1 MFRSMPWILAAGLLG
16 FSAFAMADAVAFR
29 HVRVIDGQG
38 GAPVESA
45 TLLIQDGRIAALGP
59 DAGVSVP
66 KGAREID
73 LSGKSVLPG
82 LISNH
87 SHVGLT
93 DGVVV
98 GPQNYTRANVER
110 QLKQWQRFGVTT
122 VTSLGM
128 NAPAF
133 LSMREAAHE
142 GRMRGA
148 DLFGADRGFGVEQGA
163 PPVKVGADQLYR
175 PRSVEEARAFVRD
188 SASRKPD
195 VLKIWVD
202 DFNHTL
208 AAKMKPEIY
217 TAIIDEAHRLGL
229 RVAAHV
235 YYLDDARKL
244 VDAGVDILAHGIRD
258 RDVDAALIQA
268 MKANGTW
275 YIATLDLD
283 EAFYIY
289 AQQPEWMRSAFFRES
304 LQPALSAQ
312 FDDAGWRQKILAD
325 TNMIEHERTSLAT
338 SQRNLKAL
346 FDGGVKIGFGTDSG
360 ANPLRIPGFAEH
372 RELQLMVAAGL
383 TPMQAIG
390 IATSQAAALLGLD
403 DRGVLAVGKRA
414 DLLVVDGDPS
424 KRIEDLQRIDSVW
437 QRGAQVAVPIAP

>member
-1 MFRSMPWILAAGLLG
+1 MLRRISWIAAAGLLG
-16 FSAFAMADAVAFR
+16 FTASAMADAVALR
-29 HVRVIDGQG
+29 HVRIIDGQG
-38 GAPVESA
+38 GSPIENA
-45 TLLIQDGRIAALGP
+45 TLVIEDGRIAALGV
-59 DAGVSVP
+59 DASVSIP

-82 LISNH
+82 LISDH

-98 GPQNYTRANVER
+98 DPKNYTRANVER

-133 LSMREAAHE
+133 LSLRDAAHE

-175 PRSVEEARAFVRD
+175 PRSPEEARAFVRD
-188 SASRKPD
+188 SAKRKPD

-208 AAKMKPEIY
+208 EAKMKPEIY
-217 TAIIDEAHRLGL
+217 TAIIDEAHKRSL

-258 RDVDAALIQA
+258 RDVDASLVKA
-268 MKANGTW
+268 MKAKGTW

-289 AQQPEWMRSAFFRES
+289 AQQPEWMKSAYFKES
-304 LQPALSAQ
+304 LQPALAAQ
-312 FDDAGWRQKILAD
+312 FNDAGWRQKVLAD
-325 TNMIEHERTSLAT
+325 TKMLEHEQASLAT
-338 SQRNLKAL
+338 NQRNLKVL

-383 TPMQAIG
+383 SPMQAIE
-390 IATSQAAALLGLD
+390 IATRQAAALLGLD
-403 DRGVLAVGKRA
+403 DRGVLAAGKRA
-414 DLLVVDGDPS
+414 DLLVVEGDPS
-424 KRIEDLQRIDSVW
+424 QDIDALQRIDSVW

>member
-1 MFRSMPWILAAGLLG
+1 MLRSTSWILAAGLLG
-16 FSAFAMADAVAFR
+16 FTASAMADVVALR
-29 HVRVIDGQG
+29 HLRIIDGQSG
-38 GAPVESA
+38 TQIENA
-45 TLLIQDGRIAALGP
+45 TLVIEDGRIAALGP
-59 DAGVSVP
+59 DASVSIP

-73 LSGKSVLPG
+73 STGKSVLPG
-82 LISNH
+82 LISDH

-98 GPQNYTRANVER
+98 GPQNYTRVNVER

-133 LSMREAAHE
+133 LSLREAAHE

-175 PRSVEEARAFVRD
+175 PRTVEEARAFVRD
-188 SASRKPD
+188 SAKRKPD

-208 AAKMKPEIY
+208 EAKMKPEIY
-217 TAIIDEAHRLGL
+217 TAIIDEAHKLGL

-258 RDVDAALIQA
+258 RSVDASLIKA
-268 MKANGTW
+268 MKTKGTW

-283 EAFYIY
+283 EAFYVY
-289 AQQPEWMRSAFFRES
+289 AQQPEWMRSALFKES
-304 LQPALSAQ
+304 LQPELAAQ
-312 FDDAGWRQKILAD
+312 FNDAAWRQKILAD
-325 TNMIEHERTSLAT
+325 TKMIEHEQSALAT
-338 SQRNLKAL
+338 GQRNLKAL

-383 TPMQAIG
+383 TPMQAIR

-403 DRGVLAVGKRA
+403 DRGVLAAGKRA
-414 DLLVVDGDPS
+414 DLLVVEGDPS
-424 KRIEDLQRIDSVW
+424 RDIGALQRIDSVW